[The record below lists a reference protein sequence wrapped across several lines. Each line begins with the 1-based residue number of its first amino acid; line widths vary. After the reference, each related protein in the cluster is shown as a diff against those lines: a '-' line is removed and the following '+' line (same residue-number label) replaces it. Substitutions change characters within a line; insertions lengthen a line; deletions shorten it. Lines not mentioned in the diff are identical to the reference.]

1 MKFSKIFKFG
11 KKGAKIAAKRKG
23 KKGAEP
29 VRWPSGTRI
38 GIFGHTNSGKTVYF
52 TVLNED
58 CKISKRLQ
66 ISVTDTATAG
76 EFLSNYRNIW
86 GLGTASDAGTVVD
99 FKGERKFP
107 EPTGKDKILKFN
119 AIVDKKK
126 KLSVV
131 AYDYPGDAVSI
142 SSSGDLNDT
151 VIDFMAGCDGILFFY
166 DPKILGAE
174 LESQARVAS
183 FVNLLEILAPIQTRL
198 PIPMAVVITKADIL
212 PGYGGDEHARLIGP
226 EDEYLTSEDFDVF
239 LERVLSKPSI
249 ANNANWAGSVRNIL
263 VKLKDFL
270 QVVLRRTLDFQIFF
284 VSCTGTEPEK
294 IGTEVGRSLYTP
306 PPKMQ
311 PVGVKEPFH
320 WVLNSIVRNKR
331 LSRLRKLSKYAAV
344 LSLIWVIL
352 FSIPYLYHF
361 KILFP
366 KPAGVEQHVAE
377 AHNGRV
383 ENATKD
389 EKNDLI
395 KAYNRYA
402 NSSMVK
408 MFFGD
413 FGWVAG
419 RIADQYRGDAYQ
431 EALKD
436 LKSYI
441 DRFAKIV
448 SDTMFWPKVK
458 PADGTL
464 EFNDE
469 HDKLMTTFAQYQTWD
484 SASSLFEISGRM
496 SGYWNLFLEGVKQPK
511 DSATWAKIQAQIKYD
526 RDLYGAGLSSEEKKL
541 ADAFM
546 DIKVK
551 VERAKQTEQAS
562 VQLDDLI
569 ETINGNP
576 SPAYRLDDAVD
587 TLRSIRGSVGD
598 RKSVQKINAYI
609 NSAQEWRESRKYSYT
624 IESMPADWHLHIA
637 IAQRGQDPVWKK
649 GEQIFLVPGRQE
661 SIAWKAGD
669 VIYIA
674 IDSSHTGDETWGE
687 KPRGKTILRD
697 EFAIF
702 QMEGDVVFDD
712 IGKKVSIRFVPGLRE
727 RLPELK

>member
-1 MKFSKIFKFG
+1 MKFAKLFKFF
-11 KKGAKIAAKRKG
+11 KKGAKAAAKRKG

-38 GIFGHTNSGKTVYF
+38 GVFGHANSGKTVYF

-58 CKISKRLQ
+58 CKIARRLQ

-76 EFLSNYRNIW
+76 EFLTNYRNIW

-107 EPTGKDKILKFN
+107 EQTENDKILKFN

-126 KLSVV
+126 LSVV
-131 AYDYPGDAVSI
+131 TYDYPGEAVSI
-142 SSSGDLNDT
+142 SSSSDLNET

-183 FVNLLEILAPIQTRL
+183 FVNLLEILAPIRTRL
-198 PIPMAVVITKADIL
+198 PIPMAVVVTKADIL
-212 PGYGGDEHARLIGP
+212 PGFSGDEHVRLIGP

-239 LERVLSKPSI
+239 LERVLAKPII
-249 ANNANWAGSVRNIL
+249 AKNANWAGSVRNVL

-270 QVVLRRTLDFQIFF
+270 QVVLRRTLDFQMFF

-294 IGTEVGRSLYTP
+294 IGTDVGRSIYTP

-311 PVGVKEPFH
+311 PVGVKEPFR

-331 LSRLRKLSKYAAV
+331 ISRIRKISKYAAI
-344 LSLIWVIL
+344 LSLIWIIL

-361 KILFP
+361 KLLFP
-366 KPAGVEQHVAE
+366 KPIGAEQRVAE
-377 AHNGRV
+377 AHNGRL
-383 ENATKD
+383 ENANKD

-402 NSSMVK
+402 NSSIVK
-408 MFFGD
+408 MFFD
-413 FGWVAG
+413 DYGWVAG

-431 EALKD
+431 GALKE
-436 LKSYI
+436 LKTHI

-448 SDTMFWPKVK
+448 ADTGYWPKVK
-458 PADGTL
+458 PADGSL
-464 EFNDE
+464 ELNDE
-469 HDKLMTTFAQYQTWD
+469 HGQLAAAFAQYQTWD
-484 SASSLFEISGRM
+484 SSSTLFEISDRM
-496 SGYWNLFLEGVKQPK
+496 MGYWNLFLEGVKQPK

-526 RDLYGAGLSSEEKKL
+526 RDLFGAGLSTEEKQL

-551 VERAKQTEQAS
+551 VEQAKKAEQAT

-569 ETINGNP
+569 ATINGNP
-576 SPAYRLDDAVD
+576 SPEYRLDDAVD
-587 TLRSIRGSVGD
+587 TLRKIRGDVD
-598 RKSVQKINAYI
+598 RKNKRKINAYI
-609 NSAQEWRESRKYSYT
+609 ESAERWYEPREYSFT
-624 IESMPADWHLHIA
+624 FDKIPADWHLHIA
-637 IAQRGQDPVWKK
+637 VAERNQDPEWKK
-649 GEQIFLVPGRQE
+649 EGYYVVNRKEKIV
-661 SIAWKAGD
+661 WKAGD
-669 VIYIA
+669 VIHVA
-674 IDSSHTGDETWGE
+674 LDSLHPGGETSWGAN
-687 KPRGKTILRD
+687 PRAKRTLD
-697 EFAIF
+697 SKFSIF
-702 QMEGDVVFDD
+702 DMEGELAFPDAGQSV
-712 IGKKVSIRFVPGLRE
+712 IIRFDPILKDQ
-727 RLPELK
+727 LPELE